1 MDSFKNFWVAKPEY
15 KEIDY
20 PDQKGKT
27 FVVTGGLSGVGI
39 EAARLLL
46 KKRARVVIV
55 GRNKDFARETLGVM
69 KQDIPEGECCFVQL
83 DLADLESV
91 KRGGQEIAK
100 CYPEI
105 HGVILNA
112 GTMAPPYAK
121 TKQGHEIHWGTNVM
135 GHHLLMKYL
144 DPCVIRAAQNSPP
157 GSVRIVWVASSS
169 ASLIPG
175 VEGSFK
181 ITSSNTDGEKKPAHV
196 LYAQSKTGNA
206 YEAYLWSKFHPD
218 SGVASV
224 SMDPGNLSTNITRHS
239 GGLVHRF
246 KDYVFYPAKF
256 GAYTELAA
264 LLSPTIKDG
273 DHLVPWGVPGTLRHD
288 VDEARRG
295 PKGEEMWMG
304 LERDTQAFFEPI
316 EPVEVAY

>member
-1 MDSFKNFWVAKPEY
+1 MDHFKNFWAAKPQY
-15 KEIDY
+15 KGVEY

-27 FVVTGGLSGVGI
+27 FVVTGGLSGVGM
-39 EAARLLL
+39 ETARLLL

-55 GRNKDFARETLGVM
+55 GRNRDFAREMLSDLAR
-69 KQDIPEGECCFVQL
+69 DIPEGEAAFVQL

-91 KRGGQEIAK
+91 KKGGQEIARH
-100 CYPEI
+100 YPVI
-105 HGVILNA
+105 HGVVLNA

-135 GHHLLMKYL
+135 GHHLLIKYL
-144 DPCVIRAAQNSPP
+144 EPCLIRAASEVPP
-157 GSVRIVWVASSS
+157 GTVRIVWVAASSS
-169 ASLIPG
+169 TLIPG
-175 VEGSFK
+175 IEGSIKFN
-181 ITSSNTDGEKKPAHV
+181 TSSDNDDKKPPHV
-196 LYAQSKTGNA
+196 LYNMSKTGNA

-218 SGVASV
+218 SGIYSL
-224 SMDPGNLSTNITRHS
+224 SMDPGNLSTNLTRHS

-246 KDYVFYPAKF
+246 KDYVLYPAKF

-264 LLSPTIKDG
+264 LLSPTIKDN

-295 PKGEEMWMG
+295 PKGEEVWME
-304 LERDTQAFFEPI
+304 LERDTQAFFEPL
-316 EPVEVAY
+316 EVSL